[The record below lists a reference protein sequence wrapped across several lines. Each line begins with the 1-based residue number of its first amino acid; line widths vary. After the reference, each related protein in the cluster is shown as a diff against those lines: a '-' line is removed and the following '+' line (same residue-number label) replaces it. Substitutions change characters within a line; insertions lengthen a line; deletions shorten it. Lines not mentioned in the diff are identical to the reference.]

1 MCAFLW
7 ENEFENAVGGETYSD
22 DGEMTAEFNRA
33 SSRLFS
39 GTFDADRIESLVI
52 ECREDLG
59 ADPAVVFAFVSPDWK
74 PHLSELG
81 EILQIHGHSS
91 LVIGSSTDG
100 LVGVGEER
108 ENSSGLS
115 LLLLHLPNTD
125 LRAKVILEGEVQK
138 MEEAKAGALSE
149 QEGDEQEGAWI
160 VLGDPA
166 HLPAENWLRQW
177 NSAWPNS
184 PCYGG
189 LASGNP
195 QEAGFFL
202 FRETGLVEDAAALLL
217 HLVGGVRFESVVSQG
232 CRPIGDPYTI
242 TEVNENVLVKVGQRQ
257 AYEILEQAYEALE
270 ESEQESARG
279 NIFAGLAVNE
289 YVDEFKRGDF
299 LVRNIIGGD
308 PSAGV
313 LALGAWPRVGQTLQF
328 QLRDREAADEDFRLQ
343 CEQAQQDGG
352 QPFASLLFTCGG
364 RGLHMFKTPHHDAGT
379 LEEVF
384 GKVPSSGYFCS
395 GEIGPVG
402 GTSFVH
408 GYTAVALFLI

>member
-1 MCAFLW
+1 
-7 ENEFENAVGGETYSD
+7 
-22 DGEMTAEFNRA
+22 MTVESNRA

-52 ECREDLG
+52 ECREDLET
-59 ADPAVVFAFVSPDWK
+59 DPTVVFAFVSPDWR

-81 EILQIHGHSS
+81 EILQIHGHSP
-91 LVIGSSTDG
+91 LVLGSSTDG

-108 ENSSGLS
+108 ENTSGLT
-115 LLLLHLPNTD
+115 LLFLHLPNTVVKPAIIRASDAEKLED
-125 LRAKVILEGEVQK
+125 LILHPESADGGV
-138 MEEAKAGALSE
+138 
-149 QEGDEQEGAWI
+149 DEEGACI
-160 VLGDPA
+160 VLGDPVN
-166 HLPAENWLRQW
+166 LPAENWLRQW
-177 NSAWPNS
+177 NALWPNS

-189 LASGNP
+189 LASGDP
-195 QEAGFFL
+195 EDEGFFL

-217 HLVGGVRFESVVSQG
+217 HLIGGVRLAGVVSQG
-232 CRPIGDPYTI
+232 CRPIGEPYTI
-242 TEVNENVLVKVGQRQ
+242 TEVDDNVLVTVGQRQ
-257 AYEILEQAYEALE
+257 AYEILEQAYDTLE
-270 ESEQESARG
+270 DDEQEAARG

-289 YVDEFKRGDF
+289 YIDEFKRGDF

-308 PSAGV
+308 PTAGI

-328 QLRDREAADEDFRLQ
+328 QLRDSEAADEDFRLQ
-343 CEQAQQDGG
+343 CEQAQEEFG

-364 RGLHMFKTPHHDAGT
+364 RGLHMFKTPNHDAGT
-379 LEEVF
+379 LEDVF
-384 GKVPSSGYFCS
+384 GKVPGAGLFCS